1 MVNLE
6 HMPKQL
12 LHFKGVY
19 GEQQK
24 PFWDS
29 AIYIEPIRK
38 RSAIYNFERG
48 SLFSEGKEITIETP
62 CIIIIPNGVL
72 HGFAWQQNITGS
84 VLTFSLPFYESC
96 LEERQI
102 ILNQFQQLQY
112 QVFEKNEIAFKE
124 ILFIKENL
132 EKELAVHKV
141 EKQYI
146 ITLLFKLLMSK
157 LYRQS
162 IAGQHQVIVN
172 DNRTLTY
179 FNAFQKE
186 ITQTIDG
193 TKKIQAYAK
202 KLNITTVHL
211 NRICQSLVQKSA
223 LQIVHEKLI
232 TQAKKH
238 LLYSNKTISE
248 IAYSLN
254 FKDPSHFSKFFKKMV
269 GVSPRSFRK
278 SQDGYS

>member
-1 MVNLE
+1 LGFRYLLQIFILE
-6 HMPKQL
+6 
-12 LHFKGVY
+12 KG
-19 GEQQK
+19 G
-24 PFWDS
+24 
-29 AIYIEPIRK
+29 
-38 RSAIYNFERG
+38 G
-48 SLFSEGKEITIETP
+48 SLFSEGKEIALETP

-72 HGFAWQQNITGS
+72 HGFVWEQNIGGS
-84 VLTFSLPFYESC
+84 VLTLSLPFYESC

-112 QVFEKNEIAFKE
+112 QAFDKKETPFKE
-124 ILFIKENL
+124 ILFIKESL
-132 EKELAVHKV
+132 EKEITEQKV

-146 ITLLFKLLMSK
+146 ITLLFNLLMSK
-157 LYRQS
+157 LYRKN
-162 IAGQHQVIVN
+162 IAGQDQVITN

-179 FNAFQKE
+179 FNTFQKE
-186 ITQTIDG
+186 IAQTIDS
-193 TKKIQAYAK
+193 TKKIHEYAT

-238 LLYSNKTISE
+238 LLYSTKTISE

-254 FKDPSHFSKFFKKMV
+254 FKDLSHFSKFFKKMV
-269 GVSPRSFRK
+269 GVGPRSFRK
-278 SQDGYS
+278 SQDGY